1 MNKKAIWFFLP
12 LLLLFSQGCVTYP
25 VVGSFDAY
33 NETFKGTVT
42 ASLLTGTSEIN
53 VEGINSKTRGKGSSW
68 VTYIPPTLG
77 PQGIKG
83 EALLTFDD
91 GRVVKAEYVCLSG
104 STGWGSGKDQ
114 SGDTFTFTFGMTE
127 KEAQEYIE
135 KMGKTIAN
143 RPDLPSPQSKR
154 PENLEPAGEEP
165 PKHSQETTKSDI
177 PPKAEPVE
185 FEYDPETKMG
195 YISVKGKGP
204 EARSWMLKQIEE
216 ICASKNIVI
225 EEGTTSDEPAH
236 FRVLNETFLDGKFTI
251 KFELVR

>member
-1 MNKKAIWFFLP
+1 MNKKALWFFLP

-42 ASLLTGTSEIN
+42 ANLFTGTSEIN
-53 VEGINSKTRGKGSSW
+53 IIGVDGKIRGKGSSW
-68 VTYIPPTLG
+68 MTYMSPSLNCEGT
-77 PQGIKG
+77 KG
-83 EALLTFDD
+83 DVLLTFDD
-91 GRVVKAEYVCLSG
+91 GRIVNAEFFCLSCA
-104 STGWGSGKDQ
+104 SGWGSGKDQ
-114 SGDTFTFTFGMTE
+114 GGNPFRFTFGMSNE
-127 KEAQEYIE
+127 EAEQFIE
-135 KMGKTIAN
+135 KTKKAIAN
-143 RPDLPSPQSKR
+143 HPSSP
-154 PENLEPAGEEP
+154 PAGEEP
-165 PKHSQETTKSDI
+165 PKYSQETSKSDI
-177 PPKAEPVE
+177 PPKVSEPIE
-185 FEYDPETKMG
+185 FEYDAETKMG

-225 EEGTTSDEPAH
+225 QEGTTSDEPAH